1 MKNLKL
7 AANPALCRKL
17 TCAAALLF
25 ELTTPA
31 WAADQPGQDA
41 ADQASTASDQ
51 AAQATP
57 ENWAI
62 HGQSTFTD
70 QFHPAFRSPFEGPQS
85 LSAGNSGRETLDVT
99 LYLGA
104 RPWSGAE
111 IWFNPEIDQGFGLG
125 NTFGVAG
132 YLSGEAY
139 KVGAEGPYY
148 LTQRLFFRQTIDL
161 GGETEAIDPG
171 QNQLGGTQT
180 ANRLVFTAGKF
191 SVVDIFDTNR
201 YAHDPRGD
209 FLNWS
214 VIDEGAFDYAANSWG
229 YTYGAAAE
237 WYQDWWAIRAGIF
250 DLSETPNGKN
260 LDPGVSQLQYV
271 TEVEERH
278 ALWDQP
284 GKLKFLYWLARGRLG
299 SYEDAIA
306 LGEATGQTPSTS
318 AVRKYRSKYGVGLNL
333 EQQLTPDLGMF
344 VRASAS
350 QGDVEEIDFTDIN
363 QSLSTGLSLAGADW
377 RRPDDTVALAFVVN
391 RASSQALQYFA
402 DGGLGGIIGDGQLRN
417 SGPEQIIETYYSLA
431 AFDFATV
438 TADYQVVNNP
448 AYNRDRGPVSVF
460 GLRVHA
466 QF

>member
-260 LDPGVSQLQYV
+260 LDPASHSCNTSPRSRSGTRSGINLESSNFS
-271 TEVEERH
+271 T
-278 ALWDQP
+278 
-284 GKLKFLYWLARGRLG
+284 G
-299 SYEDAIA
+299 SPAA
-306 LGEATGQTPSTS
+306 VWAATKTPSRW
-318 AVRKYRSKYGVGLNL
+318 A
-333 EQQLTPDLGMF
+333 
-344 VRASAS
+344 
-350 QGDVEEIDFTDIN
+350 
-363 QSLSTGLSLAGADW
+363 
-377 RRPDDTVALAFVVN
+377 RP
-391 RASSQALQYFA
+391 
-402 DGGLGGIIGDGQLRN
+402 
-417 SGPEQIIETYYSLA
+417 
-431 AFDFATV
+431 
-438 TADYQVVNNP
+438 
-448 AYNRDRGPVSVF
+448 RDRRRRRARCGNIAANMVS
-460 GLRVHA
+460 G
-466 QF
+466 